1 MIHYYKRFNSL
12 IDFKNRK
19 GQIAILKRNPPKES
33 ELFFKKLCQFPFFLS
48 GYVRHDSAKE
58 DIRKLLK
65 YEIPKHLQ
73 FDSFYEDWLEDMG
86 NMCEIFCSMQLEDSL
101 CFWLGSKRGCK
112 RYHVDMVPYRL
123 LVTYAGEGT
132 EILPNDGANRKAFVE
147 GKSNDEILKDKST
160 LKYTNKWDIAIFRGG
175 KKGILHRTPDSA
187 LDGGSSILMRLDYKS
202 FLSDIKKINGTI

>member
-1 MIHYYKRFNSL
+1 MIHYYKRSNSL

-19 GQIAILKRNPPKES
+19 GQIAILKRDHPKES
-33 ELFFKKLCQFPFFLS
+33 ELFFKKLCQFPFSLY

-65 YEIPKHLQ
+65 DEIPKHLQ
-73 FDSFYEDWLEDMG
+73 FDLFYEDWLEDMS
-86 NMCEIFCSMQLEDSL
+86 NMCKIFCSMQLEDSL

-123 LVTYAGEGT
+123 LVTYAGQGT
-132 EILPNDGANRKAFVE
+132 EILPNEGANRKAFVE
-147 GKSNDEILKDKST
+147 GKSNDEILKDKFA

-175 KKGILHRTPDSA
+175 KEGILHRTPSSA
-187 LDGGSSILMRLDYKS
+187 LDANSSILMRLDYKS
-202 FLSDIKKINGTI
+202 FLADIKKINDMT

>member
-1 MIHYYKRFNSL
+1 MIHYYKRSNSL

-19 GQIAILKRNPPKES
+19 GQIAILKRDHPKES
-33 ELFFKKLCQFPFFLS
+33 ELFFKKLCQFPFSLY

-65 YEIPKHLQ
+65 DEIPKHLQ
-73 FDSFYEDWLEDMG
+73 FDLFYEDWLEDMS
-86 NMCEIFCSMQLEDSL
+86 NMCKIFCSMQLEDSL

-132 EILPNDGANRKAFVE
+132 EILPNHGANRKAFVE

-175 KKGILHRTPDSA
+175 KEGILHRTPSSA
-187 LDGGSSILMRLDYKS
+187 LDANSSILMRLDYKS
-202 FLSDIKKINGTI
+202 FLADIKKINDMT